1 LRRPVASCADVARTR
16 GEAISA
22 SAAPYRRHFVVEMP
36 GSWGCSPL
44 DERQLAPVPRDNTRA
59 RPKTPAWTSCGS
71 AAGSARTLL

>member
-1 LRRPVASCADVARTR
+1 MASCADVARTR

-59 RPKTPAWTSCGS
+59 TEDASLNVLRIRCRECTHLT
-71 AAGSARTLL
+71 